1 MNVRKLRL
9 LKLSLLL
16 FSLVSTNCTAEASE
30 WNKIEI
36 TPGGEG
42 AQEENLKRKV
52 FESLN
57 LDYPGLEKVKQR
69 YEEGDVNAALQ
80 ELLKYYRSRNGIVN
94 PLMDYPKT
102 LSKGDAK
109 KADDAL
115 ELKFY
120 IKNYTDKNGE
130 SYRFP
135 VKEDGQIDW
144 SYQPSKEGEFRS
156 QLFRMHWVVSQGKAY
171 YVTKNEDYV
180 KSWIRVYGD
189 FLRQYAVPEGKSE
202 GIYGSYGP
210 LPVCE
215 RLSGVMDMFFYS
227 IQSANF
233 SPEWLSAF
241 SVGLDEQTEHI
252 RRNYYSSGGKTNNI
266 TIAQE
271 VTVEKAGIL
280 FPEFKKSKE
289 WTADATQRLSDE
301 MKRQFLPDGML
312 WEVDLSYHIGTV
324 ANFYDVVV
332 LVQAN
337 HCEDILPALYLESMR
352 KSTSLLMNLMYPD
365 YTLEAFNDT
374 RRTWTKSTIVKNL
387 NKYVRMFPDNK
398 EMQWVATSGKSGVKP
413 THLTQAFTSSGY
425 YVLRDG
431 WDKSSTMLIHTNNPT
446 AAWHNQGDNGTFSI
460 YRNGRLFFPDSGC
473 YTYDNGA
480 TREWYRSA
488 KQHNTLTLDDKP
500 IKDADRNGTF
510 LKMEE
515 LKGNTAVVVTSNQ
528 SYPTLNHR
536 RAIFHVDRKFFVIV
550 DEGVG
555 TASGKV
561 SVNFHLCEGTE
572 SEVVYDLDQC
582 GAHTAFADGNNM
594 MYRTFSDSPITA
606 KGFMGKVS
614 ENIHVT
620 KERKSYE
627 VNIQKTSDKTAR
639 FITGLLPID
648 KKLVDVAAQFT
659 EPYTADKIAVAVTV
673 AGKKYQLE
681 CKL

>member
-16 FSLVSTNCTAEASE
+16 FSLVSTNCTAETSE
-30 WNKIEI
+30 WDKIEI

-202 GIYGSYGP
+202 GMYGSYGP

-215 RLSGVMDMFFYS
+215 RLSGAMDMFFYS

-241 SVGLDEQTEHI
+241 LVGLDEQTEHI

-337 HCEDILPALYLESMR
+337 HCEDILPASYLESMR

-460 YRNGRLFFPDSGC
+460 YRNGRRFFPDSGC

-561 SVNFHLCEGTE
+561 SVNFHLCEGTD

-627 VNIQKTSDKTAR
+627 VNIQKASDKTAR
-639 FITGLLPID
+639 FITVLLPID

-659 EPYTADKIAVAVTV
+659 EPYSADKIAVEVTV

>member
-241 SVGLDEQTEHI
+241 LVGLDEQTEHI

-488 KQHNTLTLDDKP
+488 KQHNTP
-500 IKDADRNGTF
+500 QIRN
-510 LKMEE
+510 
-515 LKGNTAVVVTSNQ
+515 
-528 SYPTLNHR
+528 
-536 RAIFHVDRKFFVIV
+536 
-550 DEGVG
+550 
-555 TASGKV
+555 
-561 SVNFHLCEGTE
+561 
-572 SEVVYDLDQC
+572 
-582 GAHTAFADGNNM
+582 
-594 MYRTFSDSPITA
+594 
-606 KGFMGKVS
+606 
-614 ENIHVT
+614 
-620 KERKSYE
+620 
-627 VNIQKTSDKTAR
+627 
-639 FITGLLPID
+639 
-648 KKLVDVAAQFT
+648 
-659 EPYTADKIAVAVTV
+659 
-673 AGKKYQLE
+673 
-681 CKL
+681 

>member
-241 SVGLDEQTEHI
+241 LVGLDEQTEHI

-266 TIAQE
+266 TIAQK

>member
-241 SVGLDEQTEHI
+241 LVGLDEQTEHI

-289 WTADATQRLSDE
+289 WTADVTQRLSDE

-515 LKGNTAVVVTSNQ
+515 LQGNTAVVVTSNQ

-561 SVNFHLCEGTE
+561 GVNFHLCEGTE

-639 FITGLLPID
+639 FITVLLPID

-659 EPYTADKIAVAVTV
+659 EPYTADKIAVEVTV